1 MVDFYVIDLM
11 FDAMAVYHL
20 SAQFPGPT
28 TPRDFVTL
36 LLTSYSA
43 LCEPES
49 LAVRPSSASD
59 GVKTRTQRFTDT
71 PRHFMVI
78 SRPCIHPDCP
88 ARDGFI
94 RGQYESV
101 EFIREIP
108 KKSNKAS
115 STTDLSKIAR
125 QHEDTPP
132 LEKELFLRNTERK
145 IKESGEELLVDG
157 DGHLRPAS
165 ADGVASEGRKRGK
178 TISFAGSRGASAKG
192 EAMDD
197 PDAHDGAEMNAVEWI
212 MITRSDPGGSVPR
225 FMVERGTPG
234 GIVADASKF
243 LDWACKKEHPE
254 DEVEALEK
262 GDLNHVQRKKREEL
276 DAYATNGHLAGLD
289 DEADGTETP
298 PIAVPQSASVEIAT
312 APAVTSKQGGL
323 VATVASAAYAGLE
336 TYAPQAIIDRLP
348 SHQHTQSTQSID
360 EVTGIT
366 TNGTNATL
374 SRSVS
379 SASSIASF
387 ASAEDHFDDNDTLSA
402 KSTTTSQTKSF
413 NSKDPSS
420 TPSPHEKELAKLTER
435 KKKLDE
441 TLAKAREKE
450 LKDKEDLT
458 SKEEERIRRAEEKH
472 AKEVAK
478 QEERYKKEIAKL
490 EAKRLKDAVKADERK
505 RKEEDR
511 DEKRRLAREKEE
523 MRRALEVVGK
533 ERDILREQV
542 GALQRENT
550 GLVARLGKLDEG
562 GQVLLKEV
570 KKEMM
575 VDEGGGGSGGRSRSG
590 SLRRGK
596 GGKEAT
602 VLAGEEQQLVVDGEG
617 VNMK

>member
-1 MVDFYVIDLM
+1 MLTRW
-11 FDAMAVYHL
+11 AVYHL

-36 LLTSYSA
+36 LLTSSSA
-43 LCEPES
+43 LNKS
-49 LAVRPSSASD
+49 DSMAARPSSASD
-59 GVKTRTQRFTDT
+59 GAKTRNPQWFTDT

-108 KKSNKAS
+108 KKSHYAS
-115 STTDLSKIAR
+115 STTDLLKVAR
-125 QHEDTPP
+125 PHGDSPP
-132 LEKELFLRNTERK
+132 LEKELLLRHTERK
-145 IKESGEELLVDG
+145 IKESGEELVDG
-157 DGHLRPAS
+157 DGQLVPPA
-165 ADGVASEGRKRGK
+165 ADGAAAEGRKRGK
-178 TISFAGSRGASAKG
+178 TISFAGSRGANAKG

-197 PDAHDGAEMNAVEWI
+197 PDAHDDAEMNAVEWV

-243 LDWACKKEHPE
+243 LDWACKKEHPQ

-262 GDLNHVQRKKREEL
+262 GDIEHVQRKKREEL
-276 DAYATNGHLAGLD
+276 EAYDTNGHLAGLD
-289 DEADGTETP
+289 DEAEEAEAP
-298 PIAVPQSASVEIAT
+298 SIAVPQPASVEITIAPT
-312 APAVTSKQGGL
+312 AAAKQGGL
-323 VATVASAAYAGLE
+323 VATVANVAYAGLE
-336 TYAPQAIIDRLP
+336 AYAPQAVIDRLP
-348 SHQHTQSTQSID
+348 SHQHTQSMQSID

-366 TNGTNATL
+366 NGTTATL

-379 SASSIASF
+379 SASSIVSF
-387 ASAEDHFDDNDTLSA
+387 ASAEDHFDDTLSA
-402 KSTTTSQTKSF
+402 KSSTSQTKPSST
-413 NSKDPSS
+413 NSKDLASM
-420 TPSPHEKELAKLTER
+420 TPHEKELAKLNER

-441 TLAKAREKE
+441 SLAKAREKE

-490 EAKRLKDAVKADERK
+490 EAKRQKDAQKADERK

-511 DEKRRLAREKEE
+511 DEKKRLAREKEE
-523 MRRALEVVGK
+523 MRQALEVANK

-550 GLVARLGKLDEG
+550 NLVQRLGKLDEG
-562 GQVLLKEV
+562 RELLREV

-575 VDEGGGGSGGRSRSG
+575 VEEGGSRSRSG
-590 SLRRGK
+590 SLRREKGGGGGVVK
-596 GGKEAT
+596 GGGKEAT
-602 VLAGEEQQLVVDGEG
+602 VLAAGEKLVDG
-617 VNMK
+617 VVVK

>member
-1 MVDFYVIDLM
+1 M
-11 FDAMAVYHL
+11 YHL

-36 LLTSYSA
+36 LLTSSSA
-43 LCEPES
+43 LSEPES
-49 LAVRPSSASD
+49 LAVQPSSASD
-59 GVKTRTQRFTDT
+59 GAKARSQRLTDT

-115 STTDLSKIAR
+115 STTDLSKVTR
-125 QHEDTPP
+125 PREDTPP
-132 LEKELFLRNTERK
+132 LEREMFLRNTERK
-145 IKESGEELLVDG
+145 INESGEESVDG
-157 DGHLRPAS
+157 DGQLAPAA
-165 ADGVASEGRKRGK
+165 ADGATGEGRKRGK
-178 TISFAGSRGASAKG
+178 TISFAGSRGTCAKG

-197 PDAHDGAEMNAVEWI
+197 PDAHDRPEMNAVEWI

-262 GDLNHVQRKKREEL
+262 GDLGHVQTKKREEL
-276 DAYATNGHLAGLD
+276 EAYDTNGHLAGLD
-289 DEADGTETP
+289 DEAHGTEAP
-298 PIAVPQSASVEIAT
+298 SIAVPQSASVEIAT
-312 APAVTSKQGGL
+312 APAVTAKQGGL
-323 VATVASAAYAGLE
+323 VATVTSAAYAGLE

-366 TNGTNATL
+366 NGTNATL

-387 ASAEDHFDDNDTLSA
+387 ASAEDHFDDTLSA
-402 KSTTTSQTKSF
+402 KSITSQTKSS
-413 NSKDPSS
+413 NSKDLPP
-420 TPSPHEKELAKLTER
+420 TSPHEKELAKLNER

-441 TLAKAREKE
+441 SLAKAREKE

-490 EAKRLKDAVKADERK
+490 EAKRLKDAAKAEERK

-511 DEKRRLAREKEE
+511 DEKKRLAREKEE
-523 MRRALEVVGK
+523 MKQALEVVSK

-542 GALQRENT
+542 GALQKENT
-550 GLVARLGKLDEG
+550 GLVLRLGKLDEG
-562 GQVLLKEV
+562 KELLKEV
-570 KKEMM
+570 KMETM
-575 VDEGGGGSGGRSRSG
+575 VDEGGGRSPSG
-590 SLRRGK
+590 SLRRGEKGMVK

-602 VLAGEEQQLVVDGEG
+602 VLAGEKQLVDNEG
-617 VNMK
+617 G